1 MVPIFSPN
9 GASVSRQGRE
19 PLGDPH
25 TGRFPRE
32 SSEPQRGDSAQ
43 VSAAQSV
50 EATVAPLGLGRS
62 NGPPHP
68 RGLRPWLR
76 TAAPLGLKMGTAPQ
90 SIMSL
95 HLLPVRGPMA
105 CR

>member
-1 MVPIFSPN
+1 MDSGVVSELSPN
-9 GASVSRQGRE
+9 GASVRSQGRE

-25 TGRFPRE
+25 SGRLPRE
-32 SSEPQRGDSAQ
+32 SPEPQRGDSAQ

-76 TAAPLGLKMGTAPQ
+76 TAAPLGLKMGTTPQ
-90 SIMSL
+90 SIMSQKNS
-95 HLLPVRGPMA
+95 
-105 CR
+105 